1 MNFSDPEETC
11 SYEQYYIFE
20 PPIQGYF
27 QMKIT
32 TKIRLRAK
40 CLEVTILAVLNHR
53 FFLELFF
60 PARFD
65 H

>member
-40 CLEVTILAVLNHR
+40 CLEVTIWQ
-53 FFLELFF
+53 FSIIGFS
-60 PARFD
+60 
-65 H
+65 